1 MAAKDVSRSQPPQEG
16 LRVKGIYRLQIDD
29 GGTIVGDSG
38 WKENQIT
45 NNGFNQFL
53 CCTLGAIGSPAS
65 AQVKAMALGTGG
77 YPQTTDTGLAG
88 EITGSTARITISAS
102 TQTSSKT
109 IQFTGTFQSAASF
122 LGGSSNISNIGLF
135 NTTQG
140 GTLFAGNTF
149 NSSACATNQNV
160 NCTYQISFS

>member
-1 MAAKDVSRSQPPQEG
+1 MAKKDTLAAPSEG
-16 LRVKGIYRLQIDD
+16 LRAKGLYRVQIDED
-29 GGTIVGDSG
+29 GTIVGDTG

-45 NNGFNQFL
+45 NLGFNLFL
-53 CCTLGAIGSPAS
+53 VSTLGAIAGS

-77 YPQTTDTGLAG
+77 YPNATDTILAG
-88 EITGSTARITISAS
+88 EISGSTARLTVTAATS
-102 TQTSSKT
+102 TSSKT
-109 IQFTGTFQSAASF
+109 VQFTGTFQSGNSF

-149 NSSACATNQNV
+149 ASSTAATNQNV
-160 NCTYQISFS
+160 NCTYQIAFS